1 MLWVLLALACAAA
14 VLLAVVL
21 VRAALFK
28 PGEGKNTPGEAAG
41 IEYKRAVE
49 HLSQMVRVP
58 TVSSRNPQ
66 EVDEGAFEDFRRLLE
81 TLYPRVTATCPRER
95 IGPSG
100 LLYYWKGNSPA
111 RLPF

>member
-28 PGEGKNTPGEAAG
+28 PGEGKNTPGEAAC

-58 TVSSRNPQ
+58 TVSSRT
-66 EVDEGAFEDFRRLLE
+66 RRRW
-81 TLYPRVTATCPRER
+81 TRA
-95 IGPSG
+95 PSRTSAACWRRSTPG
-100 LLYYWKGNSPA
+100 
-111 RLPF
+111 